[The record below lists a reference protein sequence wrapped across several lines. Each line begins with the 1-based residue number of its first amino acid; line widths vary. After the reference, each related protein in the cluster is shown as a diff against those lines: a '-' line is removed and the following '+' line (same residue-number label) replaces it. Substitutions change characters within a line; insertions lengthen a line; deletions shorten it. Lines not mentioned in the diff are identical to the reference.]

1 MTGRIFDQLVA
12 RYGKASVFMDIDDI
26 PPGMDFRAHIKEVL
40 FRSDVLI
47 VVIGNKWT
55 GPQENRPARIFER
68 KDPIRVEVLTALN
81 RDMMV
86 VPVLVDGAKMP
97 EEKHIPRAIKNLAY
111 LNAITIDAGKDF
123 HPHIDRLIRA
133 VDRSTSSEG
142 QSARGIGSDAGVSEA
157 TPAPNDTFI
166 LKLAPTEGRVVF
178 LRFLLLP
185 AFLLILTNYL
195 FLHKLDLDP
204 FYLRLVCVL
213 VPLGFGFNLSW
224 YAVRGLGYATLIG
237 AGVGAISVVG
247 MAVINTVLDPR
258 FSAFDLYAILPSSTR
273 EWQEVVSTLPPS

>member
-1 MTGRIFDQLVA
+1 MAGRIFDQLVA

-86 VPVLVDGAKMP
+86 LPVLVDGAKMP

-123 HPHIDRLIRA
+123 HPHIDRLFELSTARHRRRA
-133 VDRSTSSEG
+133 NPRVALVQMPASAKPPRRQMTRSS
-142 QSARGIGSDAGVSEA
+142 
-157 TPAPNDTFI
+157 
-166 LKLAPTEGRVVF
+166 
-178 LRFLLLP
+178 
-185 AFLLILTNYL
+185 
-195 FLHKLDLDP
+195 
-204 FYLRLVCVL
+204 
-213 VPLGFGFNLSW
+213 
-224 YAVRGLGYATLIG
+224 
-237 AGVGAISVVG
+237 
-247 MAVINTVLDPR
+247 
-258 FSAFDLYAILPSSTR
+258 
-273 EWQEVVSTLPPS
+273 